1 MAVVNPQAFA
11 LDGVAL
17 LVIFQ
22 EPHVYI
28 SPTLYDKK
36 ENAPTWN

>member
-1 MAVVNPQAFA
+1 MAAVNPQAFA
-11 LDGVAL
+11 LDGAAL
-17 LVIFQ
+17 LVILK